1 MFNSVPIRTPRPI
14 SAEQLSG
21 WVPPHVL
28 VPGVIRTQ
36 VQSSAASFVD
46 LSFRY
51 SNYLSS
57 KALFLSLVEIT
68 A

>member
-1 MFNSVPIRTPRPI
+1 MFDLVPSRTARPI
-14 SAEQLSG
+14 SAEHLSN

-28 VPGVIRTQ
+28 VPGVVPPQ

-46 LSFRY
+46 LSFHF
-51 SNYLSS
+51 SNYLSN
-57 KALFLSLVEIT
+57 KTPILSLVEIT